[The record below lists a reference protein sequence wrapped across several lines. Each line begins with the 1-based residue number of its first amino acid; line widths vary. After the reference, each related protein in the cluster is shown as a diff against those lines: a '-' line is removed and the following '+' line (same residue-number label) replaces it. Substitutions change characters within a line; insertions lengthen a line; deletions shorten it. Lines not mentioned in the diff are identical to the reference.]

1 MATALDLHVPTSE
14 VNENYVNSSVM
25 FPIGNTYA
33 RGKFIGLRI
42 DASGNSV
49 VRRNDNPILDTQ
61 EYCFEFDDG
70 KVRKLTASVI
80 VESMYA
86 PCDDYG
92 ND

>member
-61 EYCFEFDDG
+61 EYWEGQKTDG
-70 KVRKLTASVI
+70 KCNCRVHVC
-80 VESMYA
+80 SM
-86 PCDDYG
+86 
-92 ND
+92 